1 MARHAVRPGA
11 VIDGFTIGECVHSGG
26 MATLWSVT
34 RPDITTPLLMKVPRV
49 AEGEDPAAIVSF
61 EMEQMILP
69 RLSGPHVPAFFAAGD
84 FMRQAYVVIEV
95 IPGTTLYGRLGEL
108 PLPYGEA
115 GAIAGKIATALADLH
130 RQNVIHHDIKPSSI
144 MFRPTG
150 EAVLIDFG
158 LSHHNQLPD
167 LLQEEFRI
175 PYGTAPYMAPERLL
189 GVRDDPR
196 SDLFSL
202 GVLLVFFHHGRAAV
216 RRERNPARN
225 APPAVARSLSAAQTE
240 ADYPPWLQEI
250 VLRCLEIDPVWRYPT
265 ASQLAFDLAHPDE
278 IKLTGRAERLDRDP
292 ISTVW
297 RRRFNGNLMQ
307 PRGKADLA
315 AQLASGPIVMI
326 ALDVSEEAHEL
337 NEALRV
343 TAARILATLPAAR
356 LACLNVL
363 KLGRVTID
371 RTLDEE
377 GNNKHVDRL
386 VALRHWAQPLK
397 LDENRLTVHVLE
409 AIDPAAAILEFA
421 EANHVD
427 HIVIGARQN
436 SLRRTLLGG
445 VSAKVAAEAPCTVT
459 VVRPPRLALLRE
471 QGTATEN
478 PAETK
483 ARADAFSSRE
493 PVSTSL
499 ENALDRLAARGR
511 RGVADRGDI
520 GLVGFHRA
528 ALEHGG
534 AGDKGVDAGGG
545 ELAGN
550 LGGDAAVDLDVDRP
564 SGGHRAQIPDLAERG
579 GDEGLA
585 AEAGIDR
592 HHQHEVDHV
601 DDVFDRRNRRGRV
614 ERDAGL
620 LAEAAD
626 RLQRAVQMRTGFR
639 VHRDVIAAGLGEG
652 LQIGVAGRDHQMRV
666 EDLLAVRTHRLDD
679 IGAKGNVGHE
689 MPVHHVEMNPVGAG
703 RIHGADLFAQPGKI
717 RSQDRRRDD
726 EGA

>member
-1 MARHAVRPGA
+1 MAKHAVQPGA

-34 RPDITTPLLMKVPRV
+34 RPDIAAPLLMKIPRV
-49 AEGEDPAAIVSF
+49 SEGEDPAAIVSF

-69 RLSGPHVPAFFAAGD
+69 RLSGPHVPACYAAGD

-108 PLPYGEA
+108 PLPYEEA
-115 GAIAGKIATALADLH
+115 SAIAGKIATALADLH

-144 MFRPTG
+144 MFRPAG

-189 GVRDDPR
+189 AVRDDPR

-202 GVLLVFFHHGRAAV
+202 GVLLYFFTTGV
-216 RRERNPARN
+216 RPFGESETLRGMRRRLWRDPY
-225 APPAVARSLSAAQTE
+225 PPRKLKP
-240 ADYPPWLQEI
+240 DYPPWLQEI

-265 ASQLAFDLAHPDE
+265 ASQLAFDLAHPDQV
-278 IKLTGRAERLDRDP
+278 KLTARAERLNRDP

-307 PRGKADLA
+307 QRGKADVA

-326 ALDVSEEAHEL
+326 ALDVSEESREL

-343 TAARILATLPAAR
+343 TAERILATLPAAR
-356 LACLNVL
+356 LACMNVL
-363 KLGRVTID
+363 KLGRVTVD

-397 LDENRLTVHVLE
+397 LDENRLTVHVIE

-427 HIVIGARQN
+427 HIVIGARQS
-436 SLRRTLLGG
+436 SLKRTLLGS
-445 VSAKVAAEAPCTVT
+445 VSAKVAAEAACTVT

-471 QGTATEN
+471 RGAPTGQ
-478 PAETK
+478 PASAK
-483 ARADAFSSRE
+483 A
-493 PVSTSL
+493 
-499 ENALDRLAARGR
+499 
-511 RGVADRGDI
+511 
-520 GLVGFHRA
+520 
-528 ALEHGG
+528 
-534 AGDKGVDAGGG
+534 
-545 ELAGN
+545 
-550 LGGDAAVDLDVDRP
+550 
-564 SGGHRAQIPDLAERG
+564 
-579 GDEGLA
+579 
-585 AEAGIDR
+585 
-592 HHQHEVDHV
+592 
-601 DDVFDRRNRRGRV
+601 
-614 ERDAGL
+614 
-620 LAEAAD
+620 
-626 RLQRAVQMRTGFR
+626 
-639 VHRDVIAAGLGEG
+639 
-652 LQIGVAGRDHQMRV
+652 
-666 EDLLAVRTHRLDD
+666 
-679 IGAKGNVGHE
+679 
-689 MPVHHVEMNPVGAG
+689 
-703 RIHGADLFAQPGKI
+703 
-717 RSQDRRRDD
+717 
-726 EGA
+726 